1 MEQILRPLGIIA
13 RSLDS
18 IANLEFK
25 DIELSRGQY
34 IYLVRICEDP
44 GINLERLTNL
54 LKVDKTTAARS
65 VQKLEKKEFITRQI
79 DAGNRKIK
87 KIYPTEKGKS
97 LYPLLLREEHYSN
110 SVAMKN
116 LTTEQQEEL
125 LHLLNLVVEN
135 ISDDWDLVKSGKKR
149 EY

>member
-1 MEQILRPLGIIA
+1 MIQILRPLGIIA

-18 IANLEFK
+18 IANIEFQ
-25 DIELSRGQY
+25 DIELNRGQY

-44 GINLERLTNL
+44 GIHLGRLTNL
-54 LKVDKTTAARS
+54 LKVDKTTVARS
-65 VQKLEKKEFITRQI
+65 VQKLEKKGLITREVDI
-79 DAGNRKIK
+79 NNKRIK
-87 KIYPTEKGKS
+87 KIYPTEKGKA
-97 LYPLLLREEHYSN
+97 LYPLLIREEHYSN

-116 LTTEQQEEL
+116 MTPEQQTEL

-149 EY
+149 DY